1 MSFFYYY
8 YYSFLTLS
16 STPRALFRSYLAVGK
31 RRIVEGKGGELA
43 QRRYTTAAA
52 THVVCVCV
60 LYFSKHKEYYTNIF
74 TSESFFASA
83 PSPSSPPHIQQQ
95 RRRSP
100 EIITLGR
107 GPVVSTSRRDVDL
120 LRHRHRRIIIRETAI
135 PFCCNGSVAQC
146 PLVRRKYVAEG

>member
-1 MSFFYYY
+1 
-8 YYSFLTLS
+8 
-16 STPRALFRSYLAVGK
+16 VGK

-60 LYFSKHKEYYTNIF
+60 CVCACFIFRSTKNIILKIF

-83 PSPSSPPHIQQQ
+83 PSSSPPPPHIQQQ

-146 PLVRRKYVAEG
+146 PLVWRKYVAEG